1 MAEAEAVVA
10 EQVVVAQMVP
20 LAAAVE
26 VL

>member
-1 MAEAEAVVA
+1 MAEAEAEVV

-20 LAAAVE
+20 LAVEVE